1 MKTKA
6 SALFRLVSVINQLVG
21 RRGYMHIKEVLSG
34 YLVEKE
40 SLWHTDIKPQKFLI
54 DNMLMNRSSSGQ
66 TVRMNAP
73 LFFMH
78 IFLTM
83 WPVSYM
89 TTGVDNHPKCPS
101 ENSVRKTISLRLP
114 TKTLYNTH
122 YASLLIIL
130 LIQSHSV
137 TLFL

>member
-1 MKTKA
+1 
-6 SALFRLVSVINQLVG
+6 
-21 RRGYMHIKEVLSG
+21 MHMEEVPSG

-40 SLWHTDIKPQKFLI
+40 SLWHTDSKPQKFLI

-101 ENSVRKTISLRLP
+101 NNSVRKTLCACPLR
-114 TKTLYNTH
+114 H
-122 YASLLIIL
+122 YTIPAVIAHHYS
-130 LIQSHSV
+130 S
-137 TLFL
+137 FF